1 MNMIFIRT
9 WKVFL
14 LFSLVTMPYAG
25 AQQEVAEE
33 IPPPP
38 PPRAMPP
45 PETMELAEPPNPPPG
60 GEAPVDIWM
69 ERLKNRNPD
78 EFQRFHRMRHQDF
91 EGFRKELMTRLGQ
104 ERMGVLMA
112 AHPRLRA
119 FLETLPE
126 PERLEILQA
135 LGHAFRPDG
144 PPTRLDPDDP
154 ETRQLSEDLAGLA
167 RKYRETSDK
176 DQREKLQSELRGKL
190 GEMFDAREK
199 SRARHIERIQS
210 EAAKLQQMLDSR
222 RSRREEIIERRLR
235 ELTEDET
242 LKW

>member
-1 MNMIFIRT
+1 MNKTILWT
-9 WKVFL
+9 WRGAL
-14 LFSLVTMPYAG
+14 LFSMAAYPYAM
-25 AQQEVAEE
+25 AQESTAEN
-33 IPPPP
+33 PPPP
-38 PPRAMPP
+38 LMREMPP
-45 PETMELAEPPNPPPG
+45 PESMELTEPPGPPPG
-60 GEAPVDIWM
+60 VEAPVDIWM

-78 EFQRFHRMRHQDF
+78 EFQRFHRMRHQDP
-91 EGFRKELMTRLGQ
+91 EGFHKELRNRLGR
-104 ERMGVLMA
+104 ERMGIISA
-112 AHPRLRA
+112 AHPRLQM
-119 FLETLPE
+119 FLQSLSES
-126 PERLEILQA
+126 ERMEILQA

-144 PPTRLDPDDP
+144 PPPRIEPDDP
-154 ETRQLSEDLAGLA
+154 EARQWNEDLAGLA

-176 DQREKLQSELRGKL
+176 DRREKLQSELRGKL